1 LTLRGRFDDRD
12 VDDAVRLVLVGLVHG
27 QSVE

>member
-12 VDDAVRLVLVGLVHG
+12 VDDAVRALVGLVHG
-27 QSVE
+27 KSVE